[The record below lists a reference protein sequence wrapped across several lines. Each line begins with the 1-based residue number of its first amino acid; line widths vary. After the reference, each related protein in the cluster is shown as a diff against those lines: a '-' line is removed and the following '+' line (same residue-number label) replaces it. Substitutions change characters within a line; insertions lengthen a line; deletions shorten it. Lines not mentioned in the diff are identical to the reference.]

1 MLFGLRSVIHC
12 EYSISAVRVTYAID
26 FEHLQWVSVLN
37 LVSTGLRSE
46 TSPDHA
52 RVSFY
57 LCLRP
62 MNNKDRMT
70 P

>member
-1 MLFGLRSVIHC
+1 MQSLLQKVSFYLH
-12 EYSISAVRVTYAID
+12 YSLDINKDKMIPSA
-26 FEHLQWVSVLN
+26 E
-37 LVSTGLRSE
+37 LRSE

-52 RVSFY
+52 RMSFY
-57 LCLRP
+57 LYLGP